1 MVCEVHVKENPS
13 TGERATFLESAQD
26 TEGTG
31 DESVRFEPVVPPLRY
46 VLERLHSQQEE
57 RREVLSDTLK
67 GRLGK
72 RELSFGERHGGD
84 YGLAYTS
91 HTWQNLATTR
101 RDV

>member
-1 MVCEVHVKENPS
+1 MVCEGYMIENSS
-13 TGERATFLESAQD
+13 TGERATFLESAQN

-31 DESVRFEPVVPPLRY
+31 GESLRFEPVASPLRS
-46 VLERLHSQQEE
+46 VPERLHSQQEE
-57 RREVLSDTLK
+57 RRRVLSDTLK
-67 GRLGK
+67 FHLGK